1 MTKKYITKRNGN
13 KVEFDLSKIENA
25 VYRAARDVS
34 DSLGWKQSDCHSVAK
49 SVAQDFKDA
58 EYFHDGMTVEEIQD
72 AVEELLMEDYPH
84 VAKSYMIYRYEHQ
97 LARQKHNDKEFFEVI
112 GNYQDGYWATENSN
126 KRSELVTTQRDY
138 LAGVVSRDIARNY
151 IFPKSIIKAHDEGI
165 IHIHD
170 MDYAA
175 QKTLTNCCLINLEDM
190 LQNGT
195 VINGVTID
203 KPHRL
208 ITASTIASQ
217 IIACVASS
225 QYGGSTITLTHLAP
239 FVRDSYY
246 IYLNKYLKRGLDD
259 NTAQKFAKEDTQK
272 EIEDSI
278 QTLNYQI
285 NSLMTTN
292 GQTPFLT
299 VFMYLNETD
308 EYKEEL
314 AALIQEMLKQRIKG
328 MKNRQGVYVT
338 IAFPKLIYCLE
349 EDNIREGTKYWY
361 LTELAA
367 KCSAKRLVPD
377 YISEKVMKQL
387 KVDSSGTGHCFPSM
401 GKCKL

>member
-1 MTKKYITKRNGN
+1 MTKYITKRNGN
-13 KVEFDLSKIENA
+13 KVEFDISKIENA
-25 VYRAARDVS
+25 VFRAAKDIA
-34 DSLGWKQSDCHSVAK
+34 DTFGWTSDCCHEIAK
-49 SVAQDFKDA
+49 DIAFSFEDA
-58 EYFHDGMTVEEIQD
+58 EYYHDGMTVEEIQD
-72 AVEELLMEDYPH
+72 AVEELLMGDFPH

-97 LARQKHNDKEFFEVI
+97 IARQKQLDKEFFEVI
-112 GNYQDGYWATENSN
+112 GNYEDGYWATENSN
-126 KRSELVTTQRDY
+126 KRAELVTTQRDY

-151 IFPKSIIKAHDEGI
+151 IFPKDIVKAHDEGI

-225 QYGGSTITLTHLAP
+225 QYGGSSITLTHLAP
-239 FVRDSYY
+239 FVRDSYNL
-246 IYLNKYLKRGLDD
+246 YLEKYENRGFSEELSI
-259 NTAQKFAKEDTQK
+259 KYAKEDTKK
-272 EIEDSI
+272 EIADSI

-299 VFMYLNETD
+299 IFLYLNETE

-314 AALIQEMLKQRIKG
+314 AALIEEMLNQRILG

-338 IAFPKLIYCLE
+338 VAFPKLIYCLE
-349 EDNIREGTKYWY
+349 EDNIKEGAKYWY

-387 KVDSSGTGHCFPSM
+387 KVDSNGNGHCFPSM

>member
-1 MTKKYITKRNGN
+1 MTKYITKRNGN
-13 KVEFDLSKIENA
+13 KVEFDISKIENA
-25 VYRAARDVS
+25 VFRAAYDVS
-34 DSLGWKQSDCHSVAK
+34 GTLGWTWTFCHEVAK
-49 SVAQDFKDA
+49 DIAHDFEKA
-58 EYFHDGMTVEEIQD
+58 EYYHDGMTVEEIQD
-72 AVEELLMEDYPH
+72 AVEELLMGDFPH

-97 LARQKHNDKEFFEVI
+97 IARQKQLDKEFFEVI
-112 GNYQDGYWATENSN
+112 GNYEDGYWATENSN
-126 KRSELVTTQRDY
+126 KRAELVTTQRDY

-151 IFPKSIIKAHDEGI
+151 IFPKDIVKAHDEGI

-225 QYGGSTITLTHLAP
+225 QYGGSSITLTHLAP
-239 FVRDSYY
+239 FVRDSYNL
-246 IYLNKYLKRGLDD
+246 YLEKYKNRGFNEELSI
-259 NTAQKFAKEDTQK
+259 KYAKEDTKK
-272 EIEDSI
+272 EIADSI

-299 VFMYLNETD
+299 IFLYLNETE

-314 AALIQEMLKQRIKG
+314 AALIEEMLNQRILG

-338 IAFPKLIYCLE
+338 VAFPKLIYCLE
-349 EDNIREGTKYWY
+349 EDNIKEGAKYWY

-387 KVDSSGTGHCFPSM
+387 KVDSNGNGHCFPSM

>member
-1 MTKKYITKRNGN
+1 MTKYITKRNGN
-13 KVEFDLSKIENA
+13 KVEFDISKIENA
-25 VYRAARDVS
+25 VFRAANDIA
-34 DSLGWKQSDCHSVAK
+34 DTFGWTSDCCHEIAK
-49 SVAQDFKDA
+49 DIAFNFEDA
-58 EYFHDGMTVEEIQD
+58 EYYHDDMTVEEIQD
-72 AVEELLMEDYPH
+72 AVEELLMGDFPH

-97 LARQKHNDKEFFEVI
+97 IARQKQLDKEFFEVI
-112 GNYQDGYWATENSN
+112 GNYEDGYWATENSN
-126 KRSELVTTQRDY
+126 KRAELVTTQRDY

-151 IFPKSIIKAHDEGI
+151 IFPKDIVKAHDEGI

-225 QYGGSTITLTHLAP
+225 QYGGSSITLTHLAP
-239 FVRDSYY
+239 FVRDSYNL
-246 IYLNKYLKRGLDD
+246 YLEKYENRGFSEELSI
-259 NTAQKFAKEDTQK
+259 KYAKEDTKK
-272 EIEDSI
+272 EIADSI

-299 VFMYLNETD
+299 IFLYLNETE

-314 AALIQEMLKQRIKG
+314 AALIEEMLNQRILG

-338 IAFPKLIYCLE
+338 VAFPKLIYCLE
-349 EDNIREGTKYWY
+349 EDNIKEGAKYWY

-387 KVDSSGTGHCFPSM
+387 KVDSNGNGHCFPSM

>member
-1 MTKKYITKRNGN
+1 MTKYITKRNGN
-13 KVEFDLSKIENA
+13 KVEFDISKIENA
-25 VYRAARDVS
+25 VFRAANDIADTFGWTS
-34 DSLGWKQSDCHSVAK
+34 DRCREIAK
-49 SVAQDFKDA
+49 DIAFSFEDA
-58 EYFHDGMTVEEIQD
+58 EYYHDDMTVEEIQD
-72 AVEELLMEDYPH
+72 AVEELLIGDFPH

-97 LARQKHNDKEFFEVI
+97 IARQKQLDKEFFEVI
-112 GNYQDGYWATENSN
+112 GNYEDGYWATENSN
-126 KRSELVTTQRDY
+126 KRAELVTTQRDY

-151 IFPKSIIKAHDEGI
+151 IFPKDIVKAHDEGI

-225 QYGGSTITLTHLAP
+225 QYGGSSITLTHLAP
-239 FVRDSYY
+239 FVRDSYNL
-246 IYLNKYLKRGLDD
+246 YLEKYKNRGFNEELSI
-259 NTAQKFAKEDTQK
+259 KYAKEDTKK
-272 EIEDSI
+272 EIADSI

-299 VFMYLNETD
+299 IFLYLNETE

-314 AALIQEMLKQRIKG
+314 AALIEEMLNQRILG

-338 IAFPKLIYCLE
+338 VAFPKLIYCLE
-349 EDNIREGTKYWY
+349 EDNIKEGAKYWY

-387 KVDSSGTGHCFPSM
+387 KVDSNGNGHCFPSM

>member
-1 MTKKYITKRNGN
+1 MTKYITKRNGN
-13 KVEFDLSKIENA
+13 KVEFDISKIENA
-25 VYRAARDVS
+25 VFRAALDVS
-34 DSLGWKQSDCHSVAK
+34 GSLGWTRNDCHEVAEDIANDFEESEYYHDDMSVE
-49 SVAQDFKDA
+49 D
-58 EYFHDGMTVEEIQD
+58 IQD
-72 AVEELLMEDYPH
+72 AVEELLMDDFPH

-97 LARQKHNDKEFFEVI
+97 IARQKRLDQEFFEVI
-112 GNYQDGYWATENSN
+112 GNYEDGYWATENSN
-126 KRSELVTTQRDY
+126 KRAELVTTQRDY
-138 LAGVVSRDIARNY
+138 LAGVVSKDIARNY
-151 IFPKSIIKAHDEGI
+151 IFPKDIVKAHDEGI

-225 QYGGSTITLTHLAP
+225 QYGGSSITLTHLAP
-239 FVRDSYY
+239 FVRDSYNL
-246 IYLNKYLKRGLDD
+246 YLEKYKNRGFNEELSV
-259 NTAQKFAKEDTQK
+259 KYAKEDTKK
-272 EIEDSI
+272 EIADSI

-299 VFMYLNETD
+299 IFLYLNETK

-314 AALIQEMLKQRIKG
+314 AALIEEMLNQRILG

-338 IAFPKLIYCLE
+338 VAFPKLIYCLE
-349 EDNIREGTKYWY
+349 EDNIKEGTKYWY

-387 KVDSSGTGHCFPSM
+387 KVDSNGNGHCFPSM
-401 GKCKL
+401 GQCKL

>member
-1 MTKKYITKRNGN
+1 MTKYITKRNGN
-13 KVEFDLSKIENA
+13 KVKFDISKIENA
-25 VYRAARDVS
+25 VFRAACDVAGT
-34 DSLGWKQSDCHSVAK
+34 LGWTSADCHEVAEDIANDFEESEYYHDDMSVE
-49 SVAQDFKDA
+49 D
-58 EYFHDGMTVEEIQD
+58 IQD
-72 AVEELLMEDYPH
+72 AVEELLMDDYPH

-97 LARQKHNDKEFFEVI
+97 LARQKQLDKEFFEVI
-112 GNYQDGYWATENSN
+112 GNYEDGYWATENSN
-126 KRSELVTTQRDY
+126 KRAELVTTQRDY

-151 IFPKSIIKAHDEGI
+151 IFPKDIVKAHDEGI

-225 QYGGSTITLTHLAP
+225 QYGGSSITLTHLAP
-239 FVRDSYY
+239 FVRDSYNL
-246 IYLNKYLKRGLDD
+246 YLEKYKNRGFSEELS
-259 NTAQKFAKEDTQK
+259 TKYAKEDTKK
-272 EIEDSI
+272 EIADSI

-299 VFMYLNETD
+299 IFLYLNETE

-314 AALIQEMLKQRIKG
+314 AALIEEMLNQRILG

-338 IAFPKLIYCLE
+338 VAFPKLIYCLE
-349 EDNIREGTKYWY
+349 EDNIKEGAKYWY

-387 KVDSSGTGHCFPSM
+387 KVDSNGKGHCFPSM
-401 GKCKL
+401 GRCKL

>member
-1 MTKKYITKRNGN
+1 MTKYITKRNGN
-13 KVEFDLSKIENA
+13 KVEFDISKIENA
-25 VYRAARDVS
+25 VFRAANDIA
-34 DSLGWKQSDCHSVAK
+34 DTFGWTSDCCHEIAK
-49 SVAQDFKDA
+49 DTAFSFEDA
-58 EYFHDGMTVEEIQD
+58 EYYHDDMTVEEIQD
-72 AVEELLMEDYPH
+72 AVEELLMDDYPH

-97 LARQKHNDKEFFEVI
+97 IARQKQLDKEFFEVI
-112 GNYQDGYWATENSN
+112 GNYEDGYWATENSN
-126 KRSELVTTQRDY
+126 KRAELVTTQRDY

-151 IFPKSIIKAHDEGI
+151 IFPKNIVKAHDEGI

-190 LQNGT
+190 FQNGT

-225 QYGGSTITLTHLAP
+225 QYGGSSITLTHLAP
-239 FVRDSYY
+239 FVRDSYNL
-246 IYLNKYLKRGLDD
+246 YLEKYKNRGFSEELSI
-259 NTAQKFAKEDTQK
+259 KYAKEDTKK
-272 EIEDSI
+272 EIADSI

-299 VFMYLNETD
+299 IFLYLNETE

-314 AALIQEMLKQRIKG
+314 AALIKEMLNQRILG

-349 EDNIREGTKYWY
+349 EDNIKEGTKYWY

-387 KVDSSGTGHCFPSM
+387 KVDSNGEGHCFPSM
-401 GKCKL
+401 GECKL

>member
-1 MTKKYITKRNGN
+1 MTKYITKRNGN
-13 KVEFDLSKIENA
+13 KVEFDISKIENA
-25 VYRAARDVS
+25 VFRAAYDVS
-34 DSLGWKQSDCHSVAK
+34 GTLGWTWTFCHEVAK
-49 SVAQDFKDA
+49 DIVHDFEKA
-58 EYFHDGMTVEEIQD
+58 EYYHDGMTVEEIQD
-72 AVEELLMEDYPH
+72 AVEELLMDDYPH

-97 LARQKHNDKEFFEVI
+97 IARQKQLDKEFFEVI
-112 GNYQDGYWATENSN
+112 GNYEDGYWATENSN
-126 KRSELVTTQRDY
+126 KRAELVTTQRDY

-151 IFPKSIIKAHDEGI
+151 IFPKNIVKAHDEGI

-225 QYGGSTITLTHLAP
+225 QYGGSSITLTHLAP
-239 FVRDSYY
+239 FVRDSYNL
-246 IYLNKYLKRGLDD
+246 YLEKYKNRGFSEELSI
-259 NTAQKFAKEDTQK
+259 KYAKEDTKK
-272 EIEDSI
+272 EIADSI

-299 VFMYLNETD
+299 IFLYLNETE

-314 AALIQEMLKQRIKG
+314 AALIKEMLNQRILG

-338 IAFPKLIYCLE
+338 VAFPKLIYCLE
-349 EDNIREGTKYWY
+349 EDNIKEGTKYWY

-387 KVDSSGTGHCFPSM
+387 KVDSNGEGHCFPSM
-401 GKCKL
+401 GECKL

>member
-1 MTKKYITKRNGN
+1 MTKYITKRNGN
-13 KVEFDLSKIENA
+13 KVEFDISKIENA
-25 VYRAARDVS
+25 VFRAANDIA
-34 DSLGWKQSDCHSVAK
+34 DTFGWTSDCCREIAK
-49 SVAQDFKDA
+49 DIAFSFEDA
-58 EYFHDGMTVEEIQD
+58 EYYHDDMTVEEIQD
-72 AVEELLMEDYPH
+72 AVEELLMGDFPH

-97 LARQKHNDKEFFEVI
+97 IARQKQLDKEFFEVI
-112 GNYQDGYWATENSN
+112 GNYEDGYWATENSN
-126 KRSELVTTQRDY
+126 KRAELVTTQRDY

-151 IFPKSIIKAHDEGI
+151 IFPKDIVKAHDEGI

-225 QYGGSTITLTHLAP
+225 QYGGSSITLTHLAP
-239 FVRDSYY
+239 FVRDSYNL
-246 IYLNKYLKRGLDD
+246 YLEKYENRGFSEELSI
-259 NTAQKFAKEDTQK
+259 KYAKEDTKK
-272 EIEDSI
+272 EIADSI

-299 VFMYLNETD
+299 IFLYLNETE

-314 AALIQEMLKQRIKG
+314 AALIEEMLNQRILG

-338 IAFPKLIYCLE
+338 VAFPKLIYCLE
-349 EDNIREGTKYWY
+349 EDNIKEGAKYWY

-387 KVDSSGTGHCFPSM
+387 KVDSNGNGHCFPSM

>member
-1 MTKKYITKRNGN
+1 MTKYITKRNGN
-13 KVEFDLSKIENA
+13 KVEFDISKIENA
-25 VYRAARDVS
+25 VFRAANDIA
-34 DSLGWKQSDCHSVAK
+34 DTFGWTSDCCHEIAK
-49 SVAQDFKDA
+49 DIAFSFEDA
-58 EYFHDGMTVEEIQD
+58 EYYHDDMTVEDIQD
-72 AVEELLMEDYPH
+72 AVEELLMGDFPH

-97 LARQKHNDKEFFEVI
+97 IARQKQLDKEFFEVI
-112 GNYQDGYWATENSN
+112 GNYEDGYWATENSN
-126 KRSELVTTQRDY
+126 KRAELVTTQRDY

-151 IFPKSIIKAHDEGI
+151 IFPKDIVKAHDEGI

-225 QYGGSTITLTHLAP
+225 QYGGSSITLTHLAP
-239 FVRDSYY
+239 FVRDSYNL
-246 IYLNKYLKRGLDD
+246 YLEKYKNRGFNEELSI
-259 NTAQKFAKEDTQK
+259 KYAKEDTKK
-272 EIEDSI
+272 EIADSI

-299 VFMYLNETD
+299 IFLYLNETE

-314 AALIQEMLKQRIKG
+314 AALIEEMLNQRILG

-338 IAFPKLIYCLE
+338 VAFPKLIYCLE
-349 EDNIREGTKYWY
+349 EDNIKEGAKYWY

-387 KVDSSGTGHCFPSM
+387 KVDSNGNGHCFPSM
-401 GKCKL
+401 GKRKL

>member
-1 MTKKYITKRNGN
+1 MTKYITKRNGN
-13 KVEFDLSKIENA
+13 KVEFDISKIENA
-25 VYRAARDVS
+25 VFRAARDVS
-34 DSLGWKQSDCHSVAK
+34 GTLGWTLTFCHEVAK
-49 SVAQDFKDA
+49 DIAHDFEKA
-58 EYFHDGMTVEEIQD
+58 EYYHDGMTVEEIQD
-72 AVEELLMEDYPH
+72 AVEELLMGDFPH
-84 VAKSYMIYRYEHQ
+84 VAKSYMTYRYEHQ
-97 LARQKHNDKEFFEVI
+97 IARQKQLDKEFFEVI
-112 GNYQDGYWATENSN
+112 GNYEDGYWATENSN
-126 KRSELVTTQRDY
+126 KRAELVTTQRDY

-151 IFPKSIIKAHDEGI
+151 IFPKDIVKAHDEGI

-208 ITASTIASQ
+208 ISASTIASQ

-225 QYGGSTITLTHLAP
+225 QYGGSSITLTHLAP
-239 FVRDSYY
+239 FVRDSYNL
-246 IYLNKYLKRGLDD
+246 YLEKYKNRGFNEELSI
-259 NTAQKFAKEDTQK
+259 KYAKEDTKK
-272 EIEDSI
+272 EITDSI

-299 VFMYLNETD
+299 IFLYLNETE

-314 AALIQEMLKQRIKG
+314 AALIEEMLNQRILG

-338 IAFPKLIYCLE
+338 VAFPKLIYCLE
-349 EDNIREGTKYWY
+349 EDNIKEGAKYWY

-387 KVDSSGTGHCFPSM
+387 KVDSNGNGHCFPSM

>member
-1 MTKKYITKRNGN
+1 MTKYITKRNGN
-13 KVEFDLSKIENA
+13 KVEFDISKIENA
-25 VYRAARDVS
+25 VFRAANDIA
-34 DSLGWKQSDCHSVAK
+34 DTFGWTSDCCHEIAK
-49 SVAQDFKDA
+49 DIAFRFEDA
-58 EYFHDGMTVEEIQD
+58 EYYHDDMTVEEIQD
-72 AVEELLMEDYPH
+72 AVEELLMGDFPH

-97 LARQKHNDKEFFEVI
+97 IARQKQLDKEFFEVI
-112 GNYQDGYWATENSN
+112 GNYEDGYWATENSN
-126 KRSELVTTQRDY
+126 KRAELVTTQRDY

-151 IFPKSIIKAHDEGI
+151 IFPKDIVKAHDEGI

-225 QYGGSTITLTHLAP
+225 QYGGSSITLTHLAP
-239 FVRDSYY
+239 FVRDSYNL
-246 IYLNKYLKRGLDD
+246 YLEKYENRGFSEELSI
-259 NTAQKFAKEDTQK
+259 KYAKEDTKK
-272 EIEDSI
+272 EIADSI

-299 VFMYLNETD
+299 IFLYLNETE

-314 AALIQEMLKQRIKG
+314 AALIEEMLNQRILG

-338 IAFPKLIYCLE
+338 VAFPKLIYCLE
-349 EDNIREGTKYWY
+349 EDNIKEGAKYWY

-387 KVDSSGTGHCFPSM
+387 KVDSNGNGHCFPSM

>member
-1 MTKKYITKRNGN
+1 
-13 KVEFDLSKIENA
+13 
-25 VYRAARDVS
+25 
-34 DSLGWKQSDCHSVAK
+34 
-49 SVAQDFKDA
+49 
-58 EYFHDGMTVEEIQD
+58 MTVEDIQD
-72 AVEELLMEDYPH
+72 AVEELLMDDYPH

-97 LARQKHNDKEFFEVI
+97 IARQKQLDKEFFEVI
-112 GNYQDGYWATENSN
+112 GNYEDGYWATENSN
-126 KRSELVTTQRDY
+126 KRAELVTTQRDY

-151 IFPKSIIKAHDEGI
+151 IFPKNIVKAHDEGI

-225 QYGGSTITLTHLAP
+225 QYGGSSITLTHLAP
-239 FVRDSYY
+239 FVRDSYNL
-246 IYLNKYLKRGLDD
+246 YLEKYKNRGFSEELSI
-259 NTAQKFAKEDTQK
+259 KYAKEDTKK
-272 EIEDSI
+272 EIADSI

-299 VFMYLNETD
+299 IFLYLNETE

-314 AALIQEMLKQRIKG
+314 AALIKEMLNQRILG

-338 IAFPKLIYCLE
+338 VAFPKLIYCLE
-349 EDNIREGTKYWY
+349 EDNIKEGTKYWY

-387 KVDSSGTGHCFPSM
+387 KVDSNGEGHCFPSM
-401 GKCKL
+401 GECKLQPM

>member
-1 MTKKYITKRNGN
+1 MTKYITKRNGN
-13 KVEFDLSKIENA
+13 KVEFDISKIENA
-25 VYRAARDVS
+25 VFRAANDIA
-34 DSLGWKQSDCHSVAK
+34 DTFGWTSDCCHEIAK
-49 SVAQDFKDA
+49 DIAFSFEDA
-58 EYFHDGMTVEEIQD
+58 EYYHDDMTVEEIQD
-72 AVEELLMEDYPH
+72 AVEELLMGDFPH

-97 LARQKHNDKEFFEVI
+97 IARQEQLDKEFFEVI
-112 GNYQDGYWATENSN
+112 GNYEDGYWATENSN
-126 KRSELVTTQRDY
+126 KRAELVTTQRDY

-151 IFPKSIIKAHDEGI
+151 IFPKDIVKAHDEGI

-225 QYGGSTITLTHLAP
+225 QYGGSSITLTHLAP
-239 FVRDSYY
+239 FVRDSYNL
-246 IYLNKYLKRGLDD
+246 YLEKYENRGFSEELSI
-259 NTAQKFAKEDTQK
+259 KYAKEDTKK
-272 EIEDSI
+272 EIADSI

-299 VFMYLNETD
+299 IFLYLNETE

-314 AALIQEMLKQRIKG
+314 AALIEEMLNQRILG

-338 IAFPKLIYCLE
+338 VAFPKLIYCLE
-349 EDNIREGTKYWY
+349 EDNIKEGAKYWY

-387 KVDSSGTGHCFPSM
+387 KVDSNGNGHCFPSM

>member
-1 MTKKYITKRNGN
+1 MTKYITKRNGN
-13 KVEFDLSKIENA
+13 KVEFDISKIENA
-25 VYRAARDVS
+25 VFRAANDIA
-34 DSLGWKQSDCHSVAK
+34 DTFGWTSDCCHEIAK
-49 SVAQDFKDA
+49 DIAFSFEDA
-58 EYFHDGMTVEEIQD
+58 EYYHDDMTVEDVQD
-72 AVEELLMEDYPH
+72 AVEELLMGDFPH

-97 LARQKHNDKEFFEVI
+97 IARQKQLDKEFFEVI
-112 GNYQDGYWATENSN
+112 GNYEDGYWATENSN
-126 KRSELVTTQRDY
+126 KRAELVTTQRDY

-151 IFPKSIIKAHDEGI
+151 IFPKDIVKAHDEGI

-225 QYGGSTITLTHLAP
+225 QYGGSSITLTHLAP
-239 FVRDSYY
+239 FVRDSYNL
-246 IYLNKYLKRGLDD
+246 YLEKYKNRGFNEELSI
-259 NTAQKFAKEDTQK
+259 KYAKEDTKK
-272 EIEDSI
+272 EIADSI

-299 VFMYLNETD
+299 IFLYLNETE

-314 AALIQEMLKQRIKG
+314 AALIEEMLNQRILG

-338 IAFPKLIYCLE
+338 VAFPKLIYCLE
-349 EDNIREGTKYWY
+349 EDNIKEGAKYWY

-387 KVDSSGTGHCFPSM
+387 KVDSNGNGHCFPSM

>member
-1 MTKKYITKRNGN
+1 MTKYITKRNGN
-13 KVEFDLSKIENA
+13 KVEFDIFKIENA
-25 VYRAARDVS
+25 VFRAACDVS
-34 DSLGWKQSDCHSVAK
+34 GTLGWTLTFCHEVAK
-49 SVAQDFKDA
+49 DIAHDFEKA
-58 EYFHDGMTVEEIQD
+58 EYYHDGMTVEEIQD
-72 AVEELLMEDYPH
+72 AVEELLMGDFPH

-97 LARQKHNDKEFFEVI
+97 IARQKQLDKEFFEVI
-112 GNYQDGYWATENSN
+112 GNYEDGYWATENSN
-126 KRSELVTTQRDY
+126 KRAELVTTQRDY

-151 IFPKSIIKAHDEGI
+151 IFPKDIVKAHDEGI

-225 QYGGSTITLTHLAP
+225 QYGGSSITLTHLAP
-239 FVRDSYY
+239 FVRDSYNL
-246 IYLNKYLKRGLDD
+246 YLEKYKNRGFNEELSI
-259 NTAQKFAKEDTQK
+259 KYAKEDTKK
-272 EIEDSI
+272 EIADSI

-299 VFMYLNETD
+299 IFLYLNETE

-314 AALIQEMLKQRIKG
+314 AALIEEMLNQRILG

-338 IAFPKLIYCLE
+338 VAFPKLIYCLE
-349 EDNIREGTKYWY
+349 EDNIKEGAKYWY

-387 KVDSSGTGHCFPSM
+387 KVDSNGNGHCFPSM

>member
-1 MTKKYITKRNGN
+1 MTKYITKRNGN
-13 KVEFDLSKIENA
+13 KVEFDISKIENA
-25 VYRAARDVS
+25 VFRAANDIA
-34 DSLGWKQSDCHSVAK
+34 DTFGWTSDCCHEIAK
-49 SVAQDFKDA
+49 DIAFSFEDA
-58 EYFHDGMTVEEIQD
+58 EYYHDDMTVEDIQD
-72 AVEELLMEDYPH
+72 AVEELLMDDYPH

-97 LARQKHNDKEFFEVI
+97 IARQKQLDKEFFEVI
-112 GNYQDGYWATENSN
+112 GNYEDGYWATENSN
-126 KRSELVTTQRDY
+126 KRAELVTTQRDY

-151 IFPKSIIKAHDEGI
+151 IFPKNIVKAHDEGI

-225 QYGGSTITLTHLAP
+225 QYGGSSITLTHLAP
-239 FVRDSYY
+239 FVRDSYNL
-246 IYLNKYLKRGLDD
+246 YLEKYKNRGFSEELSI
-259 NTAQKFAKEDTQK
+259 KYAKEDTKK
-272 EIEDSI
+272 EIADSI

-299 VFMYLNETD
+299 IFLYLNETE

-314 AALIQEMLKQRIKG
+314 AALIKEMLNQRILG

-338 IAFPKLIYCLE
+338 VAFPKLIYCLE
-349 EDNIREGTKYWY
+349 EDNIKEGTKYWY

-387 KVDSSGTGHCFPSM
+387 KVDSNGEGHCFPSM
-401 GKCKL
+401 GECKL

>member
-1 MTKKYITKRNGN
+1 MTKYITKRNGN
-13 KVEFDLSKIENA
+13 KVEFDISKIENA
-25 VYRAARDVS
+25 VFRAANDIA
-34 DSLGWKQSDCHSVAK
+34 DTFGWTSDCCHEIAK
-49 SVAQDFKDA
+49 DIAFSFEDA
-58 EYFHDGMTVEEIQD
+58 EYYHDDMTVEDIQD
-72 AVEELLMEDYPH
+72 AVEELLMDDYPH

-97 LARQKHNDKEFFEVI
+97 IARQKQLDKEFFEVI
-112 GNYQDGYWATENSN
+112 GNYEDGYWATENSN
-126 KRSELVTTQRDY
+126 KRAELVTTQRDY

-151 IFPKSIIKAHDEGI
+151 IFPKDIVKAHDEGI

-225 QYGGSTITLTHLAP
+225 QYGGSSITLTHLAP
-239 FVRDSYY
+239 FVRDSYNL
-246 IYLNKYLKRGLDD
+246 YLEKYKNRGFNEELSI
-259 NTAQKFAKEDTQK
+259 KYAKEDTKK
-272 EIEDSI
+272 EIADSI

-299 VFMYLNETD
+299 IFLYLNETE

-314 AALIQEMLKQRIKG
+314 AALIEEMLNQRILG

-338 IAFPKLIYCLE
+338 VAFPKLIYCLE
-349 EDNIREGTKYWY
+349 EDNIKEGAKYWY

-387 KVDSSGTGHCFPSM
+387 KVDSNGNGHCFPSM

>member
-1 MTKKYITKRNGN
+1 MTKYITKRNGN
-13 KVEFDLSKIENA
+13 KVEFDISKIENA
-25 VYRAARDVS
+25 VFRAANDIA
-34 DSLGWKQSDCHSVAK
+34 DTFGWTSDCCHEIAK
-49 SVAQDFKDA
+49 DIAFSFEDA
-58 EYFHDGMTVEEIQD
+58 EYYHDDMTVEDIQD
-72 AVEELLMEDYPH
+72 AVEELLMDDYPH

-97 LARQKHNDKEFFEVI
+97 VARQKQLDKEFFEVI
-112 GNYQDGYWATENSN
+112 GNYEDGYWATENSN
-126 KRSELVTTQRDY
+126 KRAELVTTQRDY

-151 IFPKSIIKAHDEGI
+151 IFPKDIVKAHDEGI

-225 QYGGSTITLTHLAP
+225 QYGGSSITLTHLAP
-239 FVRDSYY
+239 FVRDSYNL
-246 IYLNKYLKRGLDD
+246 YLEKYKNRGFNEELSI
-259 NTAQKFAKEDTQK
+259 KYAKEDTKK
-272 EIEDSI
+272 EIADSI

-299 VFMYLNETD
+299 IFLYLNETE

-314 AALIQEMLKQRIKG
+314 AALIEEMLNQRILG

-338 IAFPKLIYCLE
+338 VAFPKLIYCLE
-349 EDNIREGTKYWY
+349 EDNIKEGAKYWY

-387 KVDSSGTGHCFPSM
+387 KVDSNGNGHCFPSM

>member
-1 MTKKYITKRNGN
+1 MTKYITKRNGN
-13 KVEFDLSKIENA
+13 KVEFDISKIENA
-25 VYRAARDVS
+25 VFRAANDIADTFGWTS
-34 DSLGWKQSDCHSVAK
+34 DYCHEIAK
-49 SVAQDFKDA
+49 DIAFSFEDA
-58 EYFHDGMTVEEIQD
+58 EYYHDDMTVEDIQD
-72 AVEELLMEDYPH
+72 AVEELLMGDFPH

-97 LARQKHNDKEFFEVI
+97 IARQKQLDKEFFEVI
-112 GNYQDGYWATENSN
+112 GNYEDGYWATENSN
-126 KRSELVTTQRDY
+126 KRAELVTTQRDY

-151 IFPKSIIKAHDEGI
+151 IFPKDIVKAHDEGI

-225 QYGGSTITLTHLAP
+225 QYGGSSITLTHLAP
-239 FVRDSYY
+239 FVRDSYNL
-246 IYLNKYLKRGLDD
+246 YLEKYKNRGFNEELSI
-259 NTAQKFAKEDTQK
+259 KYAKEDTKK
-272 EIEDSI
+272 EIADSI

-299 VFMYLNETD
+299 IFLYLNETE

-314 AALIQEMLKQRIKG
+314 AALIEEMLNQRILG

-338 IAFPKLIYCLE
+338 VAFPKLIYCLE
-349 EDNIREGTKYWY
+349 EDNIKEGAKYWY

-387 KVDSSGTGHCFPSM
+387 KVDSNGNGHCFPSM

>member
-1 MTKKYITKRNGN
+1 MTKYITKRNGN
-13 KVEFDLSKIENA
+13 KVEFDISKIENA
-25 VYRAARDVS
+25 VFRAACDVS
-34 DSLGWKQSDCHSVAK
+34 GTLGWTLTFCHEVAK
-49 SVAQDFKDA
+49 DIAHDFEKA
-58 EYFHDGMTVEEIQD
+58 EYYHDGMTVEEIQD
-72 AVEELLMEDYPH
+72 AVEELLMGDFPH

-97 LARQKHNDKEFFEVI
+97 IARQKQLDKEFFEVI
-112 GNYQDGYWATENSN
+112 GNYEDGYWATENSN
-126 KRSELVTTQRDY
+126 KRAELVTTQRDY

-151 IFPKSIIKAHDEGI
+151 IFPKDIVKAHDEGI

-225 QYGGSTITLTHLAP
+225 QYGGSSITLTHLAP
-239 FVRDSYY
+239 FVRDSYNL
-246 IYLNKYLKRGLDD
+246 YLEKYKNRGFSEELSI
-259 NTAQKFAKEDTQK
+259 KYAKEDTKK
-272 EIEDSI
+272 EIADSI

-299 VFMYLNETD
+299 IFLYLNETE

-314 AALIQEMLKQRIKG
+314 AALIEEMLNQRILG
-328 MKNRQGVYVT
+328 MKNCQGVYVT
-338 IAFPKLIYCLE
+338 VAFPKLIYCLE
-349 EDNIREGTKYWY
+349 EDNIKEGTKYWY

-387 KVDSSGTGHCFPSM
+387 KVDSNGNGHCFPSM
-401 GKCKL
+401 GQCKL

>member
-1 MTKKYITKRNGN
+1 MTKYITKRNGN
-13 KVEFDLSKIENA
+13 KVEFDISKIENA
-25 VYRAARDVS
+25 VFHAACDVS
-34 DSLGWKQSDCHSVAK
+34 GTLGWTLTFCHEVAK
-49 SVAQDFKDA
+49 DIAHDFEKA
-58 EYFHDGMTVEEIQD
+58 EYYHDGMTVEEIQD
-72 AVEELLMEDYPH
+72 AVEELLMGDFPH

-97 LARQKHNDKEFFEVI
+97 IARQKQLDKEFFEVI
-112 GNYQDGYWATENSN
+112 GNYEDGYWATENSN
-126 KRSELVTTQRDY
+126 KRAELVTTQRDY

-151 IFPKSIIKAHDEGI
+151 IFPKDIVKAHDEGI

-225 QYGGSTITLTHLAP
+225 QYGGSSITLTHLAP
-239 FVRDSYY
+239 FVRDSYNL
-246 IYLNKYLKRGLDD
+246 YLEKYKNRGFNEELSI
-259 NTAQKFAKEDTQK
+259 KYAKEDTKK
-272 EIEDSI
+272 EIADSI

-299 VFMYLNETD
+299 IFLYLNETE

-314 AALIQEMLKQRIKG
+314 AALIEEMLNQRILG

-338 IAFPKLIYCLE
+338 VAFPKLIYCLE
-349 EDNIREGTKYWY
+349 EDNIKEGAKYWY

-387 KVDSSGTGHCFPSM
+387 KVDSNGNGHCFPSM

>member
-1 MTKKYITKRNGN
+1 MTKYITKRNGN
-13 KVEFDLSKIENA
+13 KVEFDISKIENA
-25 VYRAARDVS
+25 VFRAAYDVS
-34 DSLGWKQSDCHSVAK
+34 GTLGWTLTFCHEVAK
-49 SVAQDFKDA
+49 DIAHDFEKA
-58 EYFHDGMTVEEIQD
+58 EYYHNGMTVEEIQD
-72 AVEELLMEDYPH
+72 AVEELLMGDFPH

-97 LARQKHNDKEFFEVI
+97 IARQKQLDKEFFEVI
-112 GNYQDGYWATENSN
+112 GNYEDGYWATENSN
-126 KRSELVTTQRDY
+126 KRAELVTTQRDY

-151 IFPKSIIKAHDEGI
+151 IFPKDIVKAHDEGI

-225 QYGGSTITLTHLAP
+225 QYGGSSITLTHLAP
-239 FVRDSYY
+239 FVRDSYNL
-246 IYLNKYLKRGLDD
+246 YLEKYKNRGFNEELSI
-259 NTAQKFAKEDTQK
+259 KYAKEDTKK
-272 EIEDSI
+272 EIADSI

-299 VFMYLNETD
+299 IFLYLNETE

-314 AALIQEMLKQRIKG
+314 AALIEEMLNQRILG

-338 IAFPKLIYCLE
+338 VAFPKLIYCLE
-349 EDNIREGTKYWY
+349 EDNIKEGAKYWY

-387 KVDSSGTGHCFPSM
+387 KVDSNGNGHCFPSM

>member
-1 MTKKYITKRNGN
+1 MTKYITKRNGN
-13 KVEFDLSKIENA
+13 KAEFDISKIENA
-25 VYRAARDVS
+25 VFRAANDIA
-34 DSLGWKQSDCHSVAK
+34 DTFGWTSDCCHEIAK
-49 SVAQDFKDA
+49 DIAFSFEDA
-58 EYFHDGMTVEEIQD
+58 EYYHDDMTVEEIQD
-72 AVEELLMEDYPH
+72 AVEELLMGDFPH

-97 LARQKHNDKEFFEVI
+97 IARQKQLDKEFFEVI
-112 GNYQDGYWATENSN
+112 GNYEDGYWATENSN
-126 KRSELVTTQRDY
+126 KRAELVTTQRDY

-151 IFPKSIIKAHDEGI
+151 IFPKDIVKAHDEGI

-225 QYGGSTITLTHLAP
+225 QYGGSSITLTHLAP
-239 FVRDSYY
+239 FVRDSYNL
-246 IYLNKYLKRGLDD
+246 YLEKYENRGFSEELSI
-259 NTAQKFAKEDTQK
+259 KYAKEDTKK
-272 EIEDSI
+272 EIADSI

-299 VFMYLNETD
+299 IFLYLNETE

-314 AALIQEMLKQRIKG
+314 AALIEEMLNQRILG

-338 IAFPKLIYCLE
+338 VAFPKLIYCLE
-349 EDNIREGTKYWY
+349 EDNIKEGAKYWY

-387 KVDSSGTGHCFPSM
+387 KVDSNGNGHCFPSM

>member
-1 MTKKYITKRNGN
+1 
-13 KVEFDLSKIENA
+13 
-25 VYRAARDVS
+25 
-34 DSLGWKQSDCHSVAK
+34 
-49 SVAQDFKDA
+49 
-58 EYFHDGMTVEEIQD
+58 
-72 AVEELLMEDYPH
+72 
-84 VAKSYMIYRYEHQ
+84 
-97 LARQKHNDKEFFEVI
+97 
-112 GNYQDGYWATENSN
+112 
-126 KRSELVTTQRDY
+126 
-138 LAGVVSRDIARNY
+138 
-151 IFPKSIIKAHDEGI
+151 
-165 IHIHD
+165 
-170 MDYAA
+170 
-175 QKTLTNCCLINLEDM
+175 M

-225 QYGGSTITLTHLAP
+225 QYGGSSITLTHLAP
-239 FVRDSYY
+239 FVRDSYNL
-246 IYLNKYLKRGLDD
+246 YLEKYKNRGFSEELSI
-259 NTAQKFAKEDTQK
+259 KYAKEDTKK
-272 EIEDSI
+272 EIADSI

-299 VFMYLNETD
+299 IFLYLNETE

-314 AALIQEMLKQRIKG
+314 AALIEEMLNQRILG

-338 IAFPKLIYCLE
+338 VAFPKLIYCLE
-349 EDNIREGTKYWY
+349 EDNIKEDAKYWY

-387 KVDSSGTGHCFPSM
+387 KVDSNGNGHCFPSM

>member
-1 MTKKYITKRNGN
+1 MTKYITKRNGN
-13 KVEFDLSKIENA
+13 KVEFDISKIENA
-25 VYRAARDVS
+25 VFRAANDIA
-34 DSLGWKQSDCHSVAK
+34 DTFGWTSDCCHEIAK
-49 SVAQDFKDA
+49 DIAFNFEDA
-58 EYFHDGMTVEEIQD
+58 EYYHDDMTVEDIQD
-72 AVEELLMEDYPH
+72 AVEELLMGDFPH

-97 LARQKHNDKEFFEVI
+97 IARQKQLDKEFFEVI
-112 GNYQDGYWATENSN
+112 GNYEDGYWATENSN
-126 KRSELVTTQRDY
+126 KRAELVTTQRDY

-151 IFPKSIIKAHDEGI
+151 IFPKDIVKAHDEGI

-225 QYGGSTITLTHLAP
+225 QYGGSSITLTHLAP
-239 FVRDSYY
+239 FVRDSYNL
-246 IYLNKYLKRGLDD
+246 YLEKYKNRGFNEELSI
-259 NTAQKFAKEDTQK
+259 KYAKEDTKK
-272 EIEDSI
+272 EIADSI

-299 VFMYLNETD
+299 IFLYLNETE

-314 AALIQEMLKQRIKG
+314 AALIEEMLNQRILG

-338 IAFPKLIYCLE
+338 VAFPKLIYCLE
-349 EDNIREGTKYWY
+349 EDNIKEGAKYWY

-387 KVDSSGTGHCFPSM
+387 KVDSNGNGHCFPSM

>member
-1 MTKKYITKRNGN
+1 MTKYITKRNGN
-13 KVEFDLSKIENA
+13 KVEFDISKIENA
-25 VYRAARDVS
+25 VFRAANDIA
-34 DSLGWKQSDCHSVAK
+34 DTFGWTSDCCHEIAK
-49 SVAQDFKDA
+49 DIAFSFEDA
-58 EYFHDGMTVEEIQD
+58 EYYHDDMTVEDIQD
-72 AVEELLMEDYPH
+72 AVEELLMGDFPH

-97 LARQKHNDKEFFEVI
+97 IARQKQLDKEFFEVI
-112 GNYQDGYWATENSN
+112 GNYEDGYWATENSN
-126 KRSELVTTQRDY
+126 KRAELVTTQRDY

-151 IFPKSIIKAHDEGI
+151 IFPKDIVKAHDEGI

-225 QYGGSTITLTHLAP
+225 QYGGSSITLTHLAP
-239 FVRDSYY
+239 FVRDSYNL
-246 IYLNKYLKRGLDD
+246 YLEKYKNRGFNEELSI
-259 NTAQKFAKEDTQK
+259 KYAKEDTKK
-272 EIEDSI
+272 EIADSI

-299 VFMYLNETD
+299 IFLYLNETE

-314 AALIQEMLKQRIKG
+314 AALIEEMLNQRILG

-338 IAFPKLIYCLE
+338 VAFPKLIYCLE
-349 EDNIREGTKYWY
+349 EDNIKEGAKYWY

-387 KVDSSGTGHCFPSM
+387 KVDSNGNGHCFPSM

>member
-1 MTKKYITKRNGN
+1 MTKYITKRNGN
-13 KVEFDLSKIENA
+13 KVEFDISKIENA
-25 VYRAARDVS
+25 VFRAANDIA
-34 DSLGWKQSDCHSVAK
+34 DTFGWTSDCCHEIAK
-49 SVAQDFKDA
+49 DIASSFEDA
-58 EYFHDGMTVEEIQD
+58 EYYHDDMTVEEIQD
-72 AVEELLMEDYPH
+72 AVEELLMGDFPH

-97 LARQKHNDKEFFEVI
+97 IARQKQLDKEFFEVI
-112 GNYQDGYWATENSN
+112 GNYEDGYWATENSN
-126 KRSELVTTQRDY
+126 KRAELVTTQRDY

-151 IFPKSIIKAHDEGI
+151 IFPKNIVKAHDEGI

-225 QYGGSTITLTHLAP
+225 QYGGSSITLTHLAP
-239 FVRDSYY
+239 FVRDSYNL
-246 IYLNKYLKRGLDD
+246 YLEKYKNRGFSEELSI
-259 NTAQKFAKEDTQK
+259 KYAKEDTKK
-272 EIEDSI
+272 EIADSI

-299 VFMYLNETD
+299 IFLYLNETE

-314 AALIQEMLKQRIKG
+314 AALIKEMLNQRILG

-349 EDNIREGTKYWY
+349 EDNIKEGTKYWY

-387 KVDSSGTGHCFPSM
+387 KVDSNGEGHCFPSM
-401 GKCKL
+401 GECKL